1 MKVYELLTFN
11 KELLNKIVVAG
22 IRHDDYQYI
31 GLYDEYAAMK
41 ERGEKLTYI
50 IAHLSDKYKL
60 SERFIYAFIARMKKD
75 IATAQPMQQ

>member
-11 KELLNKIVVAG
+11 KELLNKIVVAS

-41 ERGEKLTYI
+41 ERGEKVTYI
-50 IAHLSDKYKL
+50 IAHLSDRYHL
-60 SERFIYAFIARMKKD
+60 SRQGCQTWRLSPDTF
-75 IATAQPMQQ
+75 